1 MYYVR
6 IFDSDNKFVKSH
18 MLYEPPDCQVERSLL
33 LGLKGH
39 WIDVERIPIDYHSDS
54 FCFMDDDCEDDEF
67 DLELFILEC
76 LK

>member
-6 IFDSDNKFVKSH
+6 IFDSDSRLVTSH
-18 MLYEPPDCQVERSLL
+18 MLHEPPDYQVERSLL
-33 LGLKGH
+33 LGLSGC
-39 WIDVERIPIDYHSDS
+39 WIDVERIPIDHHSDS
-54 FCFMDDDCEDDEF
+54 FCCQDEDDEF